1 METAA
6 DGPVMRWLLDTNYL
20 SELRKSERANRGVL
34 AWSLGHDPVQAAV
47 SVVSVGEIR
56 KGIENKRRTDLPQAR
71 ALAEWFAGVLVEF
84 ETNILPVTIEIAQR
98 WGLLLSKVAGA
109 ERDMLIAATALEH
122 DLTLVTRNVSD
133 FAGTGV
139 RVVNPWK

>member
-71 ALAEWFAGVLVEF
+71 ALAEWFAGVLAEF
-84 ETNILPVTIEIAQR
+84 ENNILPVTIEIAQR